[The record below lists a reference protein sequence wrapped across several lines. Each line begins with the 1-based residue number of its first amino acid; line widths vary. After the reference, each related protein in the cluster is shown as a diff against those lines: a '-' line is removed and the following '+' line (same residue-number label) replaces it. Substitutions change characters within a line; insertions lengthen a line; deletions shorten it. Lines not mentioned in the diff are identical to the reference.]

1 MSVNLKGVET
11 IKHVT
16 NLSRI
21 EDSFIY
27 IQLCRDQVK
36 PATMNHKISQSCKVL
51 KHKTKS
57 KINLVQDDDLQG
69 AGSSFRNFTILKKM
83 LPLST

>member
-1 MSVNLKGVET
+1 MSVDLKGFET

-27 IQLCRDQVK
+27 IQLCRDKVK
-36 PATMNHKISQSCKVL
+36 PATMKHKI
-51 KHKTKS
+51 
-57 KINLVQDDDLQG
+57 LQG
-69 AGSSFRNFTILKKM
+69 LETQNQIEDQFGAR
-83 LPLST
+83 